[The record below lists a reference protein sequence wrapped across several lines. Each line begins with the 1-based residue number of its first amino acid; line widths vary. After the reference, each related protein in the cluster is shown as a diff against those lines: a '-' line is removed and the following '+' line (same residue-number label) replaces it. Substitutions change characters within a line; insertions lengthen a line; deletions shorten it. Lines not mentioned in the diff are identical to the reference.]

1 MKTRFYWLSILML
14 LVALP
19 AWCDIKILHGPYLQ
33 NLGEQEATI
42 VWISDKP
49 SVGWLE
55 MAPDDASH
63 FYAKERKK
71 IFDTRIGIKVMSTIH
86 AVKVTGLQP
95 GTRYRYRV
103 CVQEVLEHDG
113 HKVIYGSLA
122 STDVY
127 GKEPLSF
134 ITNDISKPQVSFAMV
149 NDIHG
154 RNDVLEQMIKQCDLK
169 KTDLFLFNGDMVS
182 IAEDQEQ
189 LFGGFMDKSVELFA
203 GSVPMYYCRGNH
215 ETRGPMA
222 PEFQQYF
229 NPKEEELFYMFR
241 QGPVCFVV
249 LDCGEDKPDT
259 DVEYYGITAYD
270 EYRTKQAEWLKMVLH
285 LDLYKQAPFK
295 VIVCHMPPFGGWHGE
310 LDIAEK
316 FIPLL
321 NEANPDVY
329 LCAHLHRTILKN
341 AGEDGVRFPI
351 LVNSNNSLLKADVDN
366 KKMDIRIYDLS
377 GKEVEHLLIEK

>member
-71 IFDTRIGIKVMSTIH
+71 IFDTRIGIKVTSTIH

-113 HKVIYGSLA
+113 
-122 STDVY
+122 
-127 GKEPLSF
+127 
-134 ITNDISKPQVSFAMV
+134 
-149 NDIHG
+149 
-154 RNDVLEQMIKQCDLK
+154 QMIKQCDLK

-270 EYRTKQAEWLKMVLH
+270 EYRTKQAEWLKTVLH
-285 LDLYKQAPFK
+285 SDLYKQAPFK

-366 KKMDIRIYDLS
+366 KKMDIR
-377 GKEVEHLLIEK
+377 K

>member
-1 MKTRFYWLSILML
+1 MKTRFYWLTILML

-71 IFDTRIGIKVMSTIH
+71 IFDTRIGIKVTSTIH

-113 HKVIYGSLA
+113 HKVIYGSMA

-154 RNDVLEQMIKQCDLK
+154 E
-169 KTDLFLFNGDMVS
+169 
-182 IAEDQEQ
+182 
-189 LFGGFMDKSVELFA
+189 
-203 GSVPMYYCRGNH
+203 
-215 ETRGPMA
+215 
-222 PEFQQYF
+222 
-229 NPKEEELFYMFR
+229 
-241 QGPVCFVV
+241 
-249 LDCGEDKPDT
+249 
-259 DVEYYGITAYD
+259 
-270 EYRTKQAEWLKMVLH
+270 
-285 LDLYKQAPFK
+285 
-295 VIVCHMPPFGGWHGE
+295 
-310 LDIAEK
+310 
-316 FIPLL
+316 
-321 NEANPDVY
+321 
-329 LCAHLHRTILKN
+329 
-341 AGEDGVRFPI
+341 
-351 LVNSNNSLLKADVDN
+351 
-366 KKMDIRIYDLS
+366 
-377 GKEVEHLLIEK
+377 

>member
-71 IFDTRIGIKVMSTIH
+71 IFDTRIGIKVTSTIH

-113 HKVIYGSLA
+113 HKVIYGSMA

-134 ITNDISKPQVSFAMV
+134 ITNDINKPQVSFAMV

-203 GSVPMYYCRGNH
+203 G
-215 ETRGPMA
+215 
-222 PEFQQYF
+222 
-229 NPKEEELFYMFR
+229 
-241 QGPVCFVV
+241 
-249 LDCGEDKPDT
+249 
-259 DVEYYGITAYD
+259 
-270 EYRTKQAEWLKMVLH
+270 
-285 LDLYKQAPFK
+285 
-295 VIVCHMPPFGGWHGE
+295 
-310 LDIAEK
+310 
-316 FIPLL
+316 
-321 NEANPDVY
+321 
-329 LCAHLHRTILKN
+329 
-341 AGEDGVRFPI
+341 
-351 LVNSNNSLLKADVDN
+351 
-366 KKMDIRIYDLS
+366 
-377 GKEVEHLLIEK
+377 